1 MIVSQSIEDFKRP
14 EFIRAER
21 NDFHKHKSN
30 NWLKLHGKP
39 IRRKP
44 FKKLISPLLF
54 DEAWMTLSQT
64 AISFDFFSS
73 IKGNGYIIGQHDPG
87 KPVSIDIF
95 NPNGRVIT
103 TDGTKISNYKSENG
117 CVIRKCDKCNCLPI
131 EVYPNESSRHQ
142 YRCPGCNKTTQVWD
156 YLQGARY
163 EWNEEI
169 IKGGLKYDK

>member
-44 FKKLISPLLF
+44 FKKLITPLLF

-64 AISFDFFSS
+64 AITFDFFSKDFHNQ
-73 IKGNGYIIGQHDPG
+73 KGVILGQHDPG
-87 KPVSIDIF
+87 RPVTLDIF
-95 NPNGRVIT
+95 GKNLERG
-103 TDGTKISNYKSENG
+103 K
-117 CVIRKCDKCNCLPI
+117 
-131 EVYPNESSRHQ
+131 
-142 YRCPGCNKTTQVWD
+142 
-156 YLQGARY
+156 Y
-163 EWNEEI
+163 E
-169 IKGGLKYDK
+169 K